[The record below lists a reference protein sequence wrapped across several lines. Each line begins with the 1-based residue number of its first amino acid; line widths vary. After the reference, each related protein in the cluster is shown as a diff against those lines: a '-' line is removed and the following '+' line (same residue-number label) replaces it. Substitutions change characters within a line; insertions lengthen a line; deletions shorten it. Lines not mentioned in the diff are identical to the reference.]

1 MNTASRLVRILQG
14 IGLLILVL
22 YLTLVAQAN
31 PNTVLLPFLL
41 PLPTAWVV
49 AVALLLGFFAGWV
62 ATLRRVFRLNRQNRA
77 LHQRLIKAGL
87 EADPAPNPA
96 PPPKTRKRSGP
107 PLEPPRS

>member
-22 YLTLVAQAN
+22 YLILVAQAN
-31 PNTVLLPFLL
+31 PNTLLLPFLL

-49 AVALLLGFFAGWV
+49 AIALLLGFFAGWL
-62 ATLRRVFRLNRQNRA
+62 AMSRRVFRLNRQNRA

-87 EADPAPNPA
+87 EAEPAPQ
-96 PPPKTRKRSGP
+96 PKTRKRSGP
-107 PLEPPRS
+107 TLGPPRS

>member
-22 YLTLVAQAN
+22 YLILVAQAN

-49 AVALLLGFFAGWV
+49 TIALLLGFFAGW
-62 ATLRRVFRLNRQNRA
+62 LSLSRRIFKLNRQNRA

-87 EADPAPNPA
+87 EAEPAS
-96 PPPKTRKRSGP
+96 PPKTRKRSGP
-107 PLEPPRS
+107 PLSPPRA

>member
-1 MNTASRLVRILQG
+1 MNAASRLLRIVQG
-14 IGLLILVL
+14 LGLLILVL

-49 AVALLLGFFAGWV
+49 AITLLLGFFAGW
-62 ATLRRVFRLNRQNRA
+62 LSGSRRVFRLNRQNRV

-87 EADPAPNPA
+87 EAEPMPEPS
-96 PPPKTRKRSGP
+96 KRGGKPS
-107 PLEPPRS
+107 LPRS

>member
-1 MNTASRLVRILQG
+1 MNAASRLLRVLQG
-14 IGLLILVL
+14 LGLLVLVL

-49 AVALLLGFFAGWV
+49 AIALLLGFFAGW
-62 ATLRRVFRLNRQNRA
+62 LSLSRRVFKLNRQNRA

-87 EADPAPNPA
+87 EAESAPEPA
-96 PPPKTRKRSGP
+96 KRSGKP
-107 PLEPPRS
+107 SLPRS

>member
-14 IGLLILVL
+14 IGLLIVVL
-22 YLTLVAQAN
+22 YLILVAQAN

-49 AVALLLGFFAGWV
+49 ALALLLGFFAGWL
-62 ATLRRVFRLNRQNRA
+62 AMLGRVYRLNRQNRA

-87 EADPAPNPA
+87 EAEPV

-107 PLEPPRS
+107 PLDPPRS

>member
-1 MNTASRLVRILQG
+1 MNAASRLLRIVQG
-14 IGLLILVL
+14 LGLLILVL

-49 AVALLLGFFAGWV
+49 AIALLLGFFAGW
-62 ATLRRVFRLNRQNRA
+62 LSGSRRVFRLNRQNRA

-87 EADPAPNPA
+87 EAEPAPEPA
-96 PPPKTRKRSGP
+96 KRGGKPS
-107 PLEPPRS
+107 LPRS